1 MSVTGFPTAVP
12 TFSYDNSV
20 LMRIG
25 ARFWWHNQLMPANH
39 IEAIRDLMPLA
50 WCCVVAGALV
60 LLHDLHLN
68 RLKYSLVRLLV
79 DIAAVGCFVSGLCII
94 IANNYSDKRYYVFLV
109 NFGVSSWST
118 FLTKAPDNVVFVL
131 GYKYIN
137 KNVPHWIY
145 ALFAFLIFLFIFS
158 PYLLGIP
165 IMPFIFNMNSVPF
178 RDLVYLPCFINYSVA
193 GIICNVYFS
202 YCFVKILYDVNVK
215 RKVRVAKQ
223 AQLFAMRCVVHGFA
237 SSIPVIYAP
246 FAKNLPE
253 ADLVSSFILCIS
265 LHVLFNYKIEQVL
278 LSDSFKIF
286 QLWLRKRF
294 GARRISVSAM
304 KVVVTG
310 S

>member
-12 TFSYDNSV
+12 TFSYDSSA

-39 IEAIRDLMPLA
+39 MEAIRDLAPLA

-68 RLKYSLVRLLV
+68 RLKYSLVRVLV
-79 DIAAVGCFVSGLCII
+79 DSAALGALLMGILTVVASVY
-94 IANNYSDKRYYVFLV
+94 ADKGHFVFLV
-109 NFGVSSWST
+109 DFGVSSWAAT
-118 FLTKAPDNVVFVL
+118 VVKAADSAVFVL
-131 GYKYIN
+131 GYKYVN
-137 KNVPHWIY
+137 KNLSFWVY
-145 ALFAFLIFLFIFS
+145 AMFIALIFVFLVS

-165 IMPFIFNMNSVPF
+165 LMPFIFNMNSVAF
-178 RDLVYLPCFINYSVA
+178 HDLIYRPCFIMYCVA

-237 SSIPVIYAP
+237 SSIPIIYAP
-246 FAKNLPE
+246 FAKSLTE
-253 ADLVSSFILCIS
+253 GDLVAAFVISIS
-265 LHVLFNYKIEQVL
+265 LHLLFKYKIERL
-278 LSDSFKIF
+278 FLSDSFRKLS
-286 QLWLRKRF
+286 LWLQRKLRVKASTPVRKI
-294 GARRISVSAM
+294 GLI
-304 KVVVTG
+304 
-310 S
+310 